1 MKRPWE
7 GTALGVVDII
17 ATIFAFL
24 GAIGFLFL
32 QGLLSGF
39 MNSVQVTSG
48 DVAVSAASTG
58 IFSMFASLGLVIGVI
73 LIAFAVLSIFLAR
86 GSFKGQKWTV
96 IVNLIFGILG
106 LLSAL
111 SSLGGTMANQVYM
124 NLAID
129 AFVIYCSVMCLK
141 NAYYNK

>member
-17 ATIFAFL
+17 ATVFAFL

-32 QGLLSGF
+32 QSLISGF
-39 MNSVQVTSG
+39 LS
-48 DVAVSAASTG
+48 SAQSAGGVETTAAATG

-73 LIAFAVLSIFLAR
+73 FIGVGILSIFLAR

-111 SSLGGTMANQVYM
+111 SSVGSMANQVLV
-124 NLAID
+124 NIVID

-141 NAYYNK
+141 NAYYK

>member
-17 ATIFAFL
+17 ATVFAFL
-24 GAIGFLFL
+24 GALGFLFL
-32 QGLLSGF
+32 QSVITGFLSSAQSTGDIA
-39 MNSVQVTSG
+39 VTG
-48 DVAVSAASTG
+48 AATG
-58 IFSMFASLGLVIGVI
+58 IFNVFASLGIVIGVI
-73 LIAFAVLSIFLAR
+73 LIGLGVLSIFLAR

-111 SSLGGTMANQVYM
+111 SSVGSMANQMFV
-124 NLAID
+124 NIAID
-129 AFVIYCSVMCLK
+129 AFIIYCSVMCLK
-141 NAYYNK
+141 SAYYK

>member
-17 ATIFAFL
+17 ATVFAFL
-24 GAIGFLFL
+24 GALGFLFL
-32 QGLLSGF
+32 QSVITGF
-39 MNSVQVTSG
+39 LTSAQTTGDITVTG
-48 DVAVSAASTG
+48 PATG
-58 IFSMFASLGLVIGVI
+58 IFSMFASLGIVIGVI
-73 LIAFAVLSIFLAR
+73 LIGLGVLSIFLAR